1 MTRPWHRQAAAAA
14 GRVAA
19 AEGRSGR
26 EMPLRRDAS
35 TVGGSSGWT
44 KKKQRKR
51 RVVT

>member
-1 MTRPWHRQAAAAA
+1 M
-14 GRVAA
+14 AA

-51 RVVT
+51 RVIGCGVREKKRV